1 MVYPQL
7 CFPYSKTRKGS
18 NSELLEPPIKKFKK
32 EVEAPGAVNST
43 KSGKTKALTRTQPKK
58 ENKGA
63 LHETESMVSTRSTR
77 GSDVIKVD
85 SDTDITQINLISD
98 KIFKEVTGNRT
109 RS

>member
-43 KSGKTKALTRTQPKK
+43 KSRKTKALTRTQPKK
-58 ENKGA
+58 ENK
-63 LHETESMVSTRSTR
+63 
-77 GSDVIKVD
+77 
-85 SDTDITQINLISD
+85 
-98 KIFKEVTGNRT
+98 
-109 RS
+109 